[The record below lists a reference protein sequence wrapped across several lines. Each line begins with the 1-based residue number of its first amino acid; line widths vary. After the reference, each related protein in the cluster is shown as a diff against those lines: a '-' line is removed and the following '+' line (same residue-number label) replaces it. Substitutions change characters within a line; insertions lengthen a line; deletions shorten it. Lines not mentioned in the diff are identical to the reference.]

1 MLQQDADDMNLVAKH
16 TRISVCILDISWV
29 DTRNDN
35 HELMFPISVL
45 LKVSAT
51 AAVDRSR

>member
-35 HELMFPISVL
+35 HELTFPISVL
-45 LKVSAT
+45 LNVSAT